1 MRTILVVVCLC
12 FLMGTWA
19 GVVERSEGQ
28 STPKFFWFPSE
39 DGTKTYPAITY
50 GNGGRQLKQADIREV
65 KFYLYTLDNPTVGQ
79 ELIPGDDT
87 FLDASNFRHFT
98 ETKIISHGFTGSG
111 LSGFPQELK
120 NKYMAQGKD
129 INVITVDWQKFAEA
143 PWYDTAA
150 ANTRPVGQW
159 SGSLV
164 DHLANARK
172 IININQVHFIGHSLG
187 SHVAGFCGAWIAP
200 RIGQIGRISAL
211 DPALPLFGIEGPEGR
226 LDDTD
231 AAFVDVF
238 HTAGGTLVD
247 GGLAFTD
254 PLGHLDYY
262 PNDGTPTQPGC
273 GLDIA
278 WTCSHSRAH
287 VYFGESVGT
296 SSAFKSCKCASWEDF
311 DMGLCGFL
319 PNCSNGPAV
328 VMGEH
333 TPTDHSVTG
342 LYYSYTNDKSPFSQS

>member
-1 MRTILVVVCLC
+1 MKTISLTLVSLC
-12 FLMGTWA
+12 FLMGTLG

-28 STPKFFWFPSE
+28 TPKFFWYPSE
-39 DGTKTYPAITY
+39 DGTQTFPAITY
-50 GNGGRQLKQADIREV
+50 GNGGRQLRQGEITEV
-65 KFYLYTLDNPTVGQ
+65 KFYLYTLDNPTVPQ
-79 ELIPGDDT
+79 ELIPGNDE

-129 INVITVDWQKFAEA
+129 INVITVDWAKFAEA

-159 SGSLV
+159 TGSLV

-172 IININQVHFIGHSLG
+172 IINTNQIHFIGHSLG
-187 SHVAGFCGAWIAP
+187 SHVGGFCGSWIAP
-200 RIGQIGRISAL
+200 RIGKIGRISGL
-211 DPALPLFGIEGPEGR
+211 DPALPLFGIEGPDGR
-226 LDDTD
+226 LDDSD
-231 AAFVDVF
+231 AEFVDVF
-238 HTAGGTLVD
+238 HTAGGTLQD

-262 PNDGTPTQPGC
+262 PNDGTPIQPGC
-273 GLDIA
+273 APDLVA
-278 WTCSHSRAH
+278 TCSHSRAH

-296 SSAFKSCKCASWEDF
+296 ASAFKSCKCNSWEDF
-311 DMGLCGFL
+311 DLGLCGFL
-319 PNCSNGPAV
+319 PNCSNGPAQ

-342 LYYSYTNDKSPFSQS
+342 LYYSYTNNKSPFSQS